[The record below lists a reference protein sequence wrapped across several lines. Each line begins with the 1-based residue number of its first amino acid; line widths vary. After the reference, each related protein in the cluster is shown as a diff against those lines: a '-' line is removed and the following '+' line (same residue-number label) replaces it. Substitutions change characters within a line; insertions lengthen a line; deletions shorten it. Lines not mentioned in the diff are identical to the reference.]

1 LTPYSPGLPGL
12 LSLDLHTSAMSEPAI
27 KPPVPS
33 STPPPPAHGIRPDK
47 ETFLA
52 EENPFEAMM
61 ERFDHAAHLLNLDPG
76 LYKVLRNPEKQII
89 VSIPVLRDSGEVEV
103 YTGYRVLYN
112 TSRGP
117 AKGGIR
123 FDLNVTLE
131 EVKAL
136 AAWMTWKCALVNIP
150 FGGSKGGVVCDPTT
164 MSMGELER
172 VTRRY
177 TSSII
182 ETLGPDSDV
191 PAPDVNTNERVM
203 AWIMDTYSMHHRHT
217 VTSVVT
223 GKPVE
228 MGGSLGRREAT
239 GRGCMIVTRETLAK
253 LGMSLKG
260 ARVAVQ
266 GFGNVG
272 SVAAELMAREGGII
286 VAVSDKSG
294 GVYNRQGLDIP
305 DVLQWVREKRQI
317 AGYPKGEQISK
328 EAVLTVD
335 CDVVVPAATENVI
348 TRKNAP
354 QIKAKIICEGANGPT
369 TAAADEILEKKGI
382 FVIPDILANAGG
394 VTVSYFEWVQDRGGY
409 FWDEDTVNRRLESI
423 MTRSF
428 HEVMGLVEKHKASTR
443 IACYMLAVDRVA
455 KMHRLRGMYA

>member
-1 LTPYSPGLPGL
+1 MTDIVAPASGL
-12 LSLDLHTSAMSEPAI
+12 
-27 KPPVPS
+27 
-33 STPPPPAHGIRPDK
+33 IRPDK
-47 ETFLA
+47 DRFLS
-52 EENPFEAMM
+52 EDNPFEAMM
-61 ERFDHAAHLLNLDPG
+61 QRFDHAAQLLHLDPG
-76 LYKVLRNPEKQII
+76 LYKVLRHPEKQII
-89 VSIPVLRDSGEVEV
+89 ISIPVLRDNGEVEV

-136 AAWMTWKCALVNIP
+136 AAWMTWKCAVVNIP
-150 FGGSKGGVVCDPTT
+150 FGGAKGGVVCDPTT
-164 MSMGELER
+164 MSMAELER

-177 TSSII
+177 TSGII

-217 VTSVVT
+217 VTAVVT

-239 GRGCMIVTRETLAK
+239 GRGCMFVTREALAK
-253 LGMSLKG
+253 IGLPMSQ

-272 SVAAELMAREGGII
+272 SLAADFLAKEGATV

-294 GVYNRQGLDIP
+294 GIVNPKGLDIP
-305 DVLQWVREKRQI
+305 DVIAWAREHRHLD
-317 AGYPKGEQISK
+317 GYPRADKISN
-328 EAVLTVD
+328 EELLTID
-335 CDVVVPAATENVI
+335 CDVLLPAALENVI
-348 TRKNAP
+348 TSKNARK
-354 QIKAKIICEGANGPT
+354 IKAKVICEGANGPT
-369 TAAADEILEKKGI
+369 TAAADKILEEKGV

-409 FWDEDTVNRRLESI
+409 FWDEETVNKRLETI
-423 MTRSF
+423 ITRSF
-428 HEVMGLVEKHKASTR
+428 REVVGLSDRHKVNTR
-443 IACYMLAVDRVA
+443 IAAYMLAIDRVA
-455 KMHRLRGMYA
+455 TMHRLRGMYA

>member
-1 LTPYSPGLPGL
+1 
-12 LSLDLHTSAMSEPAI
+12 MSEPAI
-27 KPPVPS
+27 KPP
-33 STPPPPAHGIRPDK
+33 PPPPPGPAPQPLHGIRPDK
-47 ETFLA
+47 DTFLA

-61 ERFDHAAHLLNLDPG
+61 ERFDHAAQLLNLDPG

-89 VSIPVLRDSGEVEV
+89 VSVPVLRDSGEVEV

-150 FGGSKGGVVCDPTT
+150 FGGSKGGVVCDPTS

-177 TSSII
+177 TASII

-239 GRGCMIVTRETLAK
+239 GRGCMIVTREALGK

-272 SVAAELMAREGGII
+272 SVTAELMAKEGAII

-294 GVYNRQGLDIP
+294 GVHNRQGLDIP
-305 DVLQWVREKRQI
+305 DLLQWVREHRHI

-335 CDVVVPAATENVI
+335 CDVLVPAATENVI

-354 QIKAKIICEGANGPT
+354 HIKAKIICEGANGPT
-369 TAAADEILEKKGI
+369 TAAADEIL
-382 FVIPDILANAGG
+382 
-394 VTVSYFEWVQDRGGY
+394 
-409 FWDEDTVNRRLESI
+409 
-423 MTRSF
+423 
-428 HEVMGLVEKHKASTR
+428 
-443 IACYMLAVDRVA
+443 
-455 KMHRLRGMYA
+455 

>member
-1 LTPYSPGLPGL
+1 
-12 LSLDLHTSAMSEPAI
+12 MSDPAI
-27 KPPVPS
+27 K
-33 STPPPPAHGIRPDK
+33 TERQLIRPEKD
-47 ETFLA
+47 TFLA

-61 ERFDHAAHLLNLDPG
+61 ERFDHAAQLLKLDPG

-89 VSIPVLRDSGEVEV
+89 TSVPVVRDNGEVEV

-150 FGGSKGGVVCDPTT
+150 FGGAKGGVVCDPAT
-164 MSMGELER
+164 MSMAELER

-203 AWIMDTYSMHHRHT
+203 AWIMDTYSMHKRHT
-217 VTSVVT
+217 VTAVVT

-239 GRGCMIVTRETLAK
+239 GRGVMFVTREALARP
-253 LGMSLKG
+253 GMSLKG
-260 ARVAVQ
+260 
-266 GFGNVG
+266 
-272 SVAAELMAREGGII
+272 
-286 VAVSDKSG
+286 
-294 GVYNRQGLDIP
+294 
-305 DVLQWVREKRQI
+305 
-317 AGYPKGEQISK
+317 
-328 EAVLTVD
+328 
-335 CDVVVPAATENVI
+335 
-348 TRKNAP
+348 
-354 QIKAKIICEGANGPT
+354 EGANGPT

-409 FWDEDTVNRRLESI
+409 FWDEETVNRRLESI
-423 MTRSF
+423 MVRSF
-428 HEVMGLVEKHKASTR
+428 SEVVTWAERHKVNTR
-443 IACYMLAVDRVA
+443 IASYMIAIDRVA
-455 KMHRLRGMYA
+455 AMHRLRGMYA